1 MGLFDDFNLEEKIRT
16 ITIQINTTQM
26 NFYSLLMEVGVDPD
40 TFDESQWSEP
50 LNMETPNGRVRHYID
65 LLASLRAKK
74 LELES

>member
-40 TFDESQWSEP
+40 TFDE
-50 LNMETPNGRVRHYID
+50 
-65 LLASLRAKK
+65 
-74 LELES
+74 